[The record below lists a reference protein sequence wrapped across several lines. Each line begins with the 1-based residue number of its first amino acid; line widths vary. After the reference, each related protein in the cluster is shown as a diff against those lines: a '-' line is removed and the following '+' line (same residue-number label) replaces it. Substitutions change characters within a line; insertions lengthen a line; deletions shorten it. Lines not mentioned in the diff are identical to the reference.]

1 MGLFGGHTLVE
12 QRLGT
17 GEVAKDSPDSAI
29 KHGFVEDETSDAATV
44 DGVDLD
50 RGEND
55 GPDLQV
61 ITPETDEIDEDPRLS
76 PNTESANDS
85 STSAAIDSTQR
96 DLEKPTPAA
105 EADAEVGIAEAPPAV
120 EKTERPTFSLDDD
133 SPLSTSP
140 TMERMIKPIATA
152 ENSPELFS
160 IKDLD
165 KKVAEAIERI
175 KDKAEAQKNEID
187 GKTKEQI
194 KKIEDTADQI
204 KRGVEEIE
212 KLAA

>member
-1 MGLFGGHTLVE
+1 
-12 QRLGT
+12 
-17 GEVAKDSPDSAI
+17 
-29 KHGFVEDETSDAATV
+29 
-44 DGVDLD
+44 
-50 RGEND
+50 
-55 GPDLQV
+55 
-61 ITPETDEIDEDPRLS
+61 
-76 PNTESANDS
+76 
-85 STSAAIDSTQR
+85 
-96 DLEKPTPAA
+96 
-105 EADAEVGIAEAPPAV
+105 
-120 EKTERPTFSLDDD
+120 
-133 SPLSTSP
+133 
-140 TMERMIKPIATA
+140 MERMIKPIATA